1 MSEIILPR
9 TKPFYLIW
17 QHGRQNSET
26 DDPNILVY
34 TELLSGYT
42 PCIIPCVG
50 LWVWWMPLPWLGY
63 IMWQTWRILYTQFR
77 SQISWHEV
85 NQKAKGKLPWQDQT
99 HQISPLKG
107 TRNSF
112 KKRFERR
119 ETLLRAPEKQTGICE
134 QPGEMTMWQGPEGG
148 LEELRPVSPWL
159 RPSKGLESNSPK
171 ELNSANNHVS
181 LEEDSNLQMKPKPW
195 VNTLISTLWL

>member
-1 MSEIILPR
+1 MSEIILPW

-42 PCIIPCVG
+42 SCIIPCVG

-119 ETLLRAPEKQTGICE
+119 ETPAGTGE
-134 QPGEMTMWQGPEGG
+134 ANRHLWTARGDDHVARTWRRSQGAKT
-148 LEELRPVSPWL
+148 SQ
-159 RPSKGLESNSPK
+159 
-171 ELNSANNHVS
+171 S
-181 LEEDSNLQMKPKPW
+181 LAKTQ
-195 VNTLISTLWL
+195 